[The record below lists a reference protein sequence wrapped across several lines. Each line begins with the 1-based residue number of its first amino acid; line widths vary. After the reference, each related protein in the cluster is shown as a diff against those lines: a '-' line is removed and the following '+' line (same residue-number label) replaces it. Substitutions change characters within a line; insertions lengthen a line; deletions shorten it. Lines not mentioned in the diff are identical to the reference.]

1 MSSARNPPGD
11 TAPTFGLRIA
21 RKGQDHAD
29 TVPVERSGEL
39 VELEEQARQVVTAFA
54 ERRPLVSGEEARKR
68 IVVCLAAE
76 QSLRETREIP
86 LRF

>member
-1 MSSARNPPGD
+1 M
-11 TAPTFGLRIA
+11 
-21 RKGQDHAD
+21 
-29 TVPVERSGEL
+29 PVERSGEL

-54 ERRPLVSGEEARKR
+54 ERRVLVSGEEARKR

-76 QSLRETREIP
+76 QSLREAREIP